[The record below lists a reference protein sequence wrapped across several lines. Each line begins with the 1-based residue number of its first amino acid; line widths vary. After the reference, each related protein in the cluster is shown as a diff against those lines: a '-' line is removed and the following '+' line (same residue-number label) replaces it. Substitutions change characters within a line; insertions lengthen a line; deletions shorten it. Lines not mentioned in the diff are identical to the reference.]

1 MPSPAPSPSPAP
13 RRPHL
18 LSYGGGSIAMAP
30 YFLIS
35 GSFLLYATAI
45 LGVPPEVA
53 GMIMAASTLWDAA
66 IDIPL
71 GWWSDRTR
79 SRRFGRRHAFL
90 IVGGL
95 ASALLTAV
103 LWSIPQDMGPTA
115 TILWLA
121 VSVIGLKTA
130 IAAFVVPH
138 TAMGG
143 EIADDYDGRMVAQGY
158 RGAFQ
163 LVGMILALVGSN
175 VFFFRPTADY
185 PQGQLNPDVYAPM
198 GLVCAAMVLA
208 ATLWTV
214 LGTRTFIPK
223 LQGGDREHESLRSL
237 AGAFARDADLRALLL
252 MILAIEL
259 PFQLVI
265 ALGGHLN
272 TYTYGMS
279 GPQIGILSLAVLL
292 SAALS
297 QPLWIRASRRYDK
310 KPALIAAVFLA
321 MLGFVGGPFTHVAW
335 EWFPLTPARDAVWT
349 LLPFQILAGIGV
361 GAFSSLPYAMVND
374 CAQARERATG
384 RSVAGGYT
392 GMYIFAYKLG
402 SGLSI
407 AGSGWLLRAID
418 FDASL
423 PAQSA
428 HTRYW
433 LAIAPAALLLVGLPT
448 VFWALRGYR
457 LSRADFGRDS

>member
-1 MPSPAPSPSPAP
+1 MHERTP
-13 RRPHL
+13 RLRHL
-18 LSYGGGSIAMAP
+18 LGYGSGSMVMAA

-66 IDIPL
+66 IDLPL
-71 GWWSDRTR
+71 GWLSDRTR
-79 SRRFGRRHAFL
+79 SRRFGRRHPYLAL
-90 IVGGL
+90 GGL
-95 ASALLTAV
+95 ATAALTAT
-103 LWSIPQDMGPTA
+103 LWSIPSTLGQTA

-121 VSVIGLKTA
+121 AVTVGLKTSIA
-130 IAAFVVPH
+130 IFVVPH
-138 TAMGG
+138 TALGG
-143 EIADDYDGRMVAQGY
+143 EITDDYDGRMVAHGY
-158 RGAFQ
+158 RAAFQ
-163 LVGMILALVGSN
+163 IVGMILALVGST

-185 PQGQLNPDVYAPM
+185 PQGQLNPEVYAPM
-198 GLVCAAMVLA
+198 GLACAAIVLA
-208 ATLWTV
+208 ATVSTLA
-214 LGTRTFIPK
+214 GTWAFIPK
-223 LQGGDREHESLRSL
+223 LQAENRSHGSLRAQA
-237 AGAFARDADLRALLL
+237 AGLLRDADLRALLL

-259 PFQLVI
+259 PFQLAI
-265 ALGGHLN
+265 TLGGHIN

-279 GPQIGILSLAVLL
+279 GPQMGMLSLAILL

-297 QPLWIRASRRYDK
+297 QPLWIRLSGRYDK
-310 KPALIAAVFLA
+310 KPALIGGAVVA
-321 MLGFVGGPFTHVAW
+321 ILGFTGGPLTHVALG
-335 EWFPLTPARDAVWT
+335 WFALTPADHALLT

-374 CAQARERATG
+374 CAQARERIDG
-384 RSVAGGYT
+384 LSVSGGYT

-407 AGSGWLLRAID
+407 AASGWLLRLVG
-418 FDASL
+418 FDQAL
-423 PAQSA
+423 PAQSE

-433 LAIAPAALLLVGLPT
+433 LAVAPALLLLAGAPL

-457 LSRADFGRDS
+457 LSRSDFASAPAAS

>member
-1 MPSPAPSPSPAP
+1 M
-13 RRPHL
+13 
-18 LSYGGGSIAMAP
+18 SYGGGSMAMAP

-45 LGVPPEVA
+45 LGVPPEIA

-71 GWWSDRTR
+71 GWWSDRMR
-79 SRRFGRRHAFL
+79 SRRFGRRHPFL

-95 ASALLTAV
+95 ATAALTAV

-115 TILWLA
+115 TIAWLA

-138 TAMGG
+138 TALGG

-163 LVGMILALVGSN
+163 LIGMILALVGSN
-175 VFFFRPTADY
+175 VFFFRPTAEY
-185 PQGQLNPDVYAPM
+185 AQGQLNPHAYAPM
-198 GLVCAAMVLA
+198 GFVCAALA
-208 ATLWTV
+208 LGATLWTV
-214 LGTRTFIPK
+214 LGTRSFIPK
-223 LQGGDREHESLRSL
+223 LQATELGHDSLRAQFGGFL
-237 AGAFARDADLRALLL
+237 RDADLRALLL

-265 ALGGHLN
+265 TLGGHLN

-279 GPQIGILSLAVLL
+279 GPQMGALALAVLL

-297 QPLWIRASRRYDK
+297 QPLWIHVSRRYDK
-310 KPALIAAVFLA
+310 KPALLAAVVLA
-321 MLGFVGGPFTHVAW
+321 MLGFVGGPLTHVAW
-335 EWFPLTPARDAVWT
+335 GWFPLTSASDAVWT
-349 LLPFQILAGIGV
+349 LMPFQILAGIGV
-361 GAFSSLPYAMVND
+361 GAFSSLPYSMVND
-374 CAQARERATG
+374 CSQARERRTG
-384 RSVAGGYT
+384 RSVTGGYT

-407 AGSGWLLRAID
+407 AASGWLLRAIG
-418 FDASL
+418 FDAAL
-423 PAQSA
+423 PAQSE

-433 LAIAPAALLLVGLPT
+433 LAVAPALLLFFGMPV

-457 LSRADFGRDS
+457 LSRADFGNA